1 MLDFWNEYNVYII
14 VVAGILFATL
24 INILIGSRFDYYK
37 IERDRYQK
45 ELEYQ
50 LDALEKSWNTITN
63 ENSGKNLEKREEQIY
78 RKYNS
83 LISNLDGA
91 HDSYTLTEINRKLN
105 EISYLLLV
113 FAILY
118 FILD

>member
-24 INILIGSRFDYYK
+24 INISISSKFDIYK
-37 IERDRYQK
+37 IQRDRYRK
-45 ELEYQ
+45 EFEYQ
-50 LDALEKSWNTITN
+50 LDALEKSWNTITI
-63 ENSGKNLEKREEQIY
+63 ENSRKNLEKREEQIY

-91 HDSYTLTEINRKLN
+91 HDSHTLKEINEKLN
-105 EISYLLLV
+105 GISYLLLV